1 MAGSHHEVC
10 LLCVVATLVGIGD
23 LSTCGAA
30 FKSQM

>member
-1 MAGSHHEVC
+1 MAANHHEVC

-23 LSTCGAA
+23 LSPCGVA